1 MKMMSGKVAAVAA
14 LLLAQHVAWAAD
26 NVDEAREA
34 LQTQEDDVTQEK
46 NLEEVFQA
54 AEKQYSLLPSGQ
66 MSLNFS
72 ANYNY
77 YRDDRIDIAFDEDS
91 GGISRFRIEQDAQ
104 HAFSSALS
112 FDYGIWNNLTFNT
125 RLPVSYKYD
134 TEKDVSQA
142 ALGDVS
148 FSLRYQPF
156 PVRPGAMNTTLYTTL
171 STPTGDSPYEINVRE
186 EVSSGSGYYS
196 LGGGISVS
204 KVIDPVVLF
213 GSAGYTMAF
222 DINGLNQRRG
232 NSTLREV
239 QPGDSLNFSM
249 GLAYALSY
257 EVSLSASYQQS
268 YNFDTRFIF
277 QDSDGIRDVNSEDST
292 SSVVNTSLGLR
303 SSKNRIIN
311 LSFGFGLTEDSPDVL
326 LGISMPIDFTGLKP
340 GV

>member
-1 MKMMSGKVAAVAA
+1 MKMMSGKVAVAAA

-26 NVDEAREA
+26 SVDEAREA

-72 ANYNY
+72 GNYSY
-77 YRDDRIDIAFDEDS
+77 YRDDRIDIAIDEDT
-91 GGISRFRIEQDAQ
+91 GNISRFRIEQDAQ
-104 HAFSSALS
+104 HSFSSSLS
-112 FDYGIWNNLTFNT
+112 VDYGIWNNLTFNT

-148 FSLRYQPF
+148 FGLRFQPF
-156 PVRPGAMNTTLYTTL
+156 PVKPGAMNTTLYTTL
-171 STPTGDSPYEINVRE
+171 STPTGDSPYELNVRE

-196 LGGGISVS
+196 VGAGLSVS

-213 GSAGYTMAF
+213 GSLGYTYAF
-222 DINGLNQRRG
+222 DVSGLNQVRG
-232 NSTLREV
+232 GEILTDV
-239 QPGDSLNFSM
+239 HPGDSLNFSM
-249 GLAYALSY
+249 GLAYSLSY

-268 YNFDTRFIF
+268 YNFETDFVFEDYTA
-277 QDSDGIRDVNSEDST
+277 SSEDST

-303 SSKNRIIN
+303 TASNRIVN

-326 LGISMPIDFTGLKP
+326 LGISMPIDFSGLKP
-340 GV
+340 GA

>member
-1 MKMMSGKVAAVAA
+1 MKMMSGKVAVVAA

-26 NVDEAREA
+26 SVDEAREA

-66 MSLNFS
+66 MSLNFA
-72 ANYNY
+72 ANYSY
-77 YRDDRIDIAFDEDS
+77 YRDDRIDIAIDENT
-91 GGISRFRIEQDAQ
+91 GNISRFRIEQDAQ
-104 HAFSSALS
+104 HSFSSSLS

-148 FSLRYQPF
+148 FGLRFQPF
-156 PVRPGAMNTTLYTTL
+156 PVKPGAMNTTLYTTF
-171 STPTGDSPYEINVRE
+171 STPTGDSPYELNVRE

-196 LGGGISVS
+196 LGAGLSVS

-213 GSAGYTMAF
+213 GSMGYTYAF
-222 DINGLNQRRG
+222 DVSGLNQVRG
-232 NSTLREV
+232 GEILTDV
-239 QPGDSLNFSM
+239 HPGDSLNFSM
-249 GLAYALSY
+249 GLAYSLSY

-268 YNFDTRFIF
+268 YNFETDFVFEEYTAA
-277 QDSDGIRDVNSEDST
+277 SEDST

-303 SSKNRIIN
+303 TSSNRIVN

-326 LGISMPIDFTGLKP
+326 LGISMPIDFSGLKP
-340 GV
+340 GA